1 MENSQAYTF
10 LLFIINGI
18 CIGIFFDIFRIL
30 RKTFKTRDWI
40 TYLED
45 IIFWILS
52 GCITLYFIFVFNQ
65 GEIRLYIF
73 LGILLGVILYILSIS
88 KYFIKLNV
96 IIIETIKSVLGKI
109 ITILFYPIKKIVKLL
124 FFRPISFVFINLKKL
139 YIQNITKMFK
149 KSTKKQI

>member
-10 LLFIINGI
+10 LLFMLNGI

-45 IIFWILS
+45 ILFWLLS

-96 IIIETIKSVLGKI
+96 IVIEALKNIFGKI
-109 ITILFYPIKKIVKLL
+109 FAIILYPIKKILKII

-139 YIQNITKMFK
+139 YIQNITKIFK

>member
-10 LLFIINGI
+10 LLFMLNGI

-45 IIFWILS
+45 ILFWLLS

-73 LGILLGVILYILSIS
+73 LGILLGVIVYILSIS

-96 IIIETIKSVLGKI
+96 IVIEALKNIFGKI
-109 ITILFYPIKKIVKLL
+109 FAIILYPIKKILKII

-139 YIQNITKMFK
+139 YIQNITKIFK